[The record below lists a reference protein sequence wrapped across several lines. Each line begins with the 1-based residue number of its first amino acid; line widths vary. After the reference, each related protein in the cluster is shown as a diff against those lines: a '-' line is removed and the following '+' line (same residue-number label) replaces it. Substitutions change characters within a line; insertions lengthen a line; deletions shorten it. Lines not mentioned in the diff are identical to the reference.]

1 MQDRMEEMISESTTS
16 NSRAIQFNLPTVW
29 KNSLRMVLAGI
40 GLLAVLS
47 MSACSSYSKS
57 ASGGCGDSCAMKSGH
72 THAAE
77 CKDGQCPMKKAAT
90 GAEAPKADCPCQKAK
105 SEQPAG

>member
-1 MQDRMEEMISESTTS
+1 MNKMDS
-16 NSRAIQFNLPTVW
+16 IQFRLPAVW

-47 MSACSSYSKS
+47 MSACASSSKT
-57 ASGGCGDSCAMKSGH
+57 ASGCGDSCAMKQEH

-77 CKDGQCPMKKAAT
+77 CKEGQCPMKKAAA
-90 GAEAPKADCPCQKAK
+90 GATESKADCPCQKSKA
-105 SEQPAG
+105 EQPAG

>member
-1 MQDRMEEMISESTTS
+1 MKEMISES
-16 NSRAIQFNLPTVW
+16 NSRAIQFKLPTVW

-47 MSACSSYSKS
+47 MSACASYSKS
-57 ASGGCGDSCAMKSGH
+57 AAGGCGDSCAMKQGH

-77 CKDGQCPMKKAAT
+77 CKDGQCPMKKAAAS
-90 GAEAPKADCPCQKAK
+90 AEAPKADCPCQKAK